1 MIYEKEKRYIIP
13 FGDVPSPRAKMPE
26 ISVDERRA
34 KFTEVETGFSEE
46 MAIQEARRCLSCRRC
61 LGCALCWAECK
72 PEAID
77 FDIPDEELELEFD
90 NIIITKGQDNA
101 FYPFNTQ
108 LGYGDYPDVITD
120 LQFERMLSPTGPTDG
135 MVVSPLDGEI
145 PGRIAIVQGNMDNDE
160 THLLSSL
167 VLGVNQSVIALNKT
181 KDLEMVLISPL
192 CQSFQEKFFAEAEK
206 IPGLQIIEGS
216 PESVEKKRDT
226 KEPLLLKYSE
236 NGEDKQNA
244 FDLIVIL
251 TKPKLSPELESLSDM
266 FFTEFGISV
275 F

>member
-13 FGDVPSPRAKMPE
+13 FGDVPSPRAEMPE
-26 ISVDERRA
+26 ISVDERRG
-34 KFTEVETGFSEE
+34 KFTEVETGFPEAV
-46 MAIQEARRCLSCRRC
+46 AIQEAKRCLSCRRC

-72 PEAID
+72 LEAID

-145 PGRIAIVQGNMDNDE
+145 PGRIAIVQADIDNDE

-167 VLGVNQSVIALNKT
+167 ILGVNQSVIALDKT

-226 KEPLLLKYSE
+226 KEPLLLKYSA
-236 NGEDKQNA
+236 NGEDKQKA